1 MGAGEVPLFLLESC
15 TPALVTARSE
25 STVDAPLYIARHAT
39 PVTDCA
45 AAATCKGVASF
56 KTAGMTAGQMD
67 RYTQCDMPPSPH
79 LVLALTNIHCTH
91 AMPYTG
97 SREDFQ

>member
-1 MGAGEVPLFLLESC
+1 MGAGEVPLSLLESC

-25 STVDAPLYIARHAT
+25 STVDAPLYIAHHAT

-67 RYTQCDMPPSPH
+67 RYTQCNMPPSPPP
-79 LVLALTNIHCTH
+79 LV
-91 AMPYTG
+91 
-97 SREDFQ
+97 